1 MNTLVLELTEL
12 LCTYKKMMLL
22 ILILSEYN
30 IFQKR
35 LEHLLVIK
43 TKKKNLEYKHMIQQC
58 ADIFVLDLLILCLQK
73 RLTRFTDLFSPNNFK
88 KIMI

>member
-43 TKKKNLEYKHMIQQC
+43 TKKKKFGIQAYDSAMC
-58 ADIFVLDLLILCLQK
+58 RYFCIG
-73 RLTRFTDLFSPNNFK
+73 FTDFMLAGKTN
-88 KIMI
+88 